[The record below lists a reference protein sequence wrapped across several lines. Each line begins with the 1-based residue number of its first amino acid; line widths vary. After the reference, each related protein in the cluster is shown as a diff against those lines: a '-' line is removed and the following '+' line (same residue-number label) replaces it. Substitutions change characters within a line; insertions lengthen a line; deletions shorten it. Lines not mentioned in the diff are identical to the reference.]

1 MSGQKYNKTKR
12 QHDKKA
18 TRQKDKKRQKK
29 QNDEKIKRQKDKKSK
44 RQKDKKTIK
53 QKDKKQNTKRQNT
66 KSKKRVLYCDVRAV
80 SHSCDVLEGGFG
92 FSQTFYPHFCYGSLT
107 QLKTTEAK

>member
-1 MSGQKYNKTKR
+1 MTKR
-12 QHDKKA
+12 QHNKK
-18 TRQKDKKRQKK
+18 TKKDKKK

-44 RQKDKKTIK
+44 RQTDKKTIQ

-66 KSKKRVLYCDVRAV
+66 KSKKRVLYCYVRAV